1 MGGCLRCRGAIDPM
15 PSIPSSSW
23 SYPELGYRVDPEFHF
38 HAGAAVVGL
47 PMNPAPTMANLMALL
62 RWDKPSGRLILL
74 LPAGWALW
82 LATPQLPL
90 LLVLQVLVGG
100 LAVSGA
106 GCVVNDLWDRSIDR
120 QVQRTRQRP
129 LASGALGVP
138 VAVVMLLVLL
148 TLGLAV
154 ALTLPHRTL
163 CLSLAALA
171 LAPILLYPGA
181 KRVFPYPQ
189 LVLACTWGF
198 AVLIPWSAVRGTLT
212 DNLVVWLTWLATVVW
227 SFGFDTVYAMADQAD
242 DRRLGIHSSVRSLG
256 SRVVPVVGCCY
267 GLTMTCLG
275 LAAALAGVR
284 PWWWLFWLVAAG
296 GMGREVV
303 LLWRRRDPPARFYGL
318 RFAAQVKLGSLLL
331 LGLVVG
337 RAGLV

>member
-1 MGGCLRCRGAIDPM
+1 
-15 PSIPSSSW
+15 
-23 SYPELGYRVDPEFHF
+23 
-38 HAGAAVVGL
+38 
-47 PMNPAPTMANLMALL
+47 MNPAPTMTSTMALL

-74 LPAGWALW
+74 IPAGWALW
-82 LATPQLPL
+82 LATPQPPP
-90 LLVLQVLVGG
+90 LLVLQILVGG
-100 LAVSGA
+100 LGVSGA
-106 GCVVNDLWDRSIDR
+106 GCIVNDLWDRSIDR

-148 TLGLAV
+148 TLSLAV
-154 ALTLPHRTL
+154 ALTLPHREL

-198 AVLIPWSAVRGTLT
+198 AVLIPWAAVRGTLT
-212 DNLVVWLTWLATVVW
+212 GNLALGLAWLATVLW

-242 DRRLGIHSSVRSLG
+242 DRRIGIHSSARNLG
-256 SRVVPVVGCCY
+256 SCVVPVVGCCY
-267 GLTMTCLG
+267 GLTMVCLG
-275 LAAALAGVR
+275 LAAATVGVQ
-284 PWWWLFWLVAAG
+284 PWWWLVWLVAAW

-303 LLWRRRDPPARFYGL
+303 LLWRRRDPPVRFYGL

-337 RAGLV
+337 RAGLA

>member
-1 MGGCLRCRGAIDPM
+1 
-15 PSIPSSSW
+15 
-23 SYPELGYRVDPEFHF
+23 
-38 HAGAAVVGL
+38 
-47 PMNPAPTMANLMALL
+47 
-62 RWDKPSGRLILL
+62 
-74 LPAGWALW
+74 
-82 LATPQLPL
+82 
-90 LLVLQVLVGG
+90 
-100 LAVSGA
+100 
-106 GCVVNDLWDRSIDR
+106 NDLWDRSIDR

-138 VAVVMLLVLL
+138 VAVVLLLVLL
-148 TLGLAV
+148 TLSLAV

-198 AVLIPWSAVRGTLT
+198 AVLIPWAAVQGTLT
-212 DNLVVWLTWLATVVW
+212 GHPALWLTWLATVLW
-227 SFGFDTVYAMADQAD
+227 SFGFDTVYAMADRVD
-242 DRRLGIHSSVRSLG
+242 DRRIGIHSSARSLG

-267 GLTMTCLG
+267 GLTMGCLA
-275 LAAALAGVR
+275 LAAALAGVQ
-284 PWWWLFWLVAAG
+284 PWWWLVWLVAAW

-303 LLWRRRDPPARFYGL
+303 VLWRRRDPPARFYGL

-331 LGLVVG
+331 LGLMVG
-337 RAGLV
+337 RAGVA

>member
-1 MGGCLRCRGAIDPM
+1 M
-15 PSIPSSSW
+15 
-23 SYPELGYRVDPEFHF
+23 
-38 HAGAAVVGL
+38 
-47 PMNPAPTMANLMALL
+47 
-62 RWDKPSGRLILL
+62 
-74 LPAGWALW
+74 
-82 LATPQLPL
+82 
-90 LLVLQVLVGG
+90 LQILVGG
-100 LAVSGA
+100 LGVSGA

-120 QVQRTRQRP
+120 QVQRTRHRP
-129 LASGALGVP
+129 LASGALSIP
-138 VAVVMLLVLL
+138 VAVVTLLVLL
-148 TLGLAV
+148 TLSLAV

-163 CLSLAALA
+163 CLSLATLA

-189 LVLACTWGF
+189 LVLAVTWGF
-198 AVLIPWSAVRGTLT
+198 AVLIPWAAVGGTLRGTP
-212 DNLVVWLTWLATVVW
+212 VVWLTWLAAVLW

-275 LAAALAGVR
+275 LAAHMAVVQ
-284 PWWWLFWLVAAG
+284 PWWWLFWLVAAW

-303 LLWRRRDPPARFYGL
+303 VLWRRRDPPARFYGL

-331 LGLVVG
+331 LGLMVG
-337 RAGLV
+337 RAGLS

>member
-1 MGGCLRCRGAIDPM
+1 
-15 PSIPSSSW
+15 
-23 SYPELGYRVDPEFHF
+23 
-38 HAGAAVVGL
+38 
-47 PMNPAPTMANLMALL
+47 MNHAPTMASLMALL
-62 RWDKPSGRLILL
+62 RWNKPSGRLILL
-74 LPAGWALW
+74 IPAGWALW
-82 LATPQLPL
+82 LATPQPDP
-90 LLVLQVLVGG
+90 LLVLQILVGG
-100 LAVSGA
+100 LGVSGV
-106 GCVVNDLWDRSIDR
+106 GCVANDLWDRSIDR

-138 VAVVMLLVLL
+138 AAVVTLLVLL
-148 TLGLAV
+148 ALSLAV

-163 CLSLAALA
+163 CLSLAALS

-198 AVLIPWSAVRGTLT
+198 AVLIPWAAVRGTLA
-212 DNLVVWLTWLATVVW
+212 DSPVLWLAWLATVLW

-242 DRRLGIHSSVRSLG
+242 DRRIGIHSSARSLG
-256 SRVVPVVGCCY
+256 TQVVPVVGCCY
-267 GLTMTCLG
+267 GLTMACLG
-275 LAAALAGVR
+275 LAAALAGVLQ
-284 PWWWLFWLVAAG
+284 PWWWLTWLAAAW

-318 RFAAQVKLGSLLL
+318 RFAAQVQLGGLLL

-337 RAGLV
+337 RVGLT

>member
-1 MGGCLRCRGAIDPM
+1 
-15 PSIPSSSW
+15 
-23 SYPELGYRVDPEFHF
+23 
-38 HAGAAVVGL
+38 
-47 PMNPAPTMANLMALL
+47 MASLMALL

-74 LPAGWALW
+74 LPAGWTLW
-82 LATPQLPL
+82 LATAQPPPL
-90 LLVLQVLVGG
+90 LLVLQILVGG
-100 LAVSGA
+100 LGVSGA
-106 GCVVNDLWDRSIDR
+106 GCIVNDLWDRSIDR
-120 QVQRTRQRP
+120 QVQRTRRRP

-148 TLGLAV
+148 TLSLAV
-154 ALTLPHRTL
+154 ALTLPHRKL
-163 CLSLAALA
+163 CLALATLA

-181 KRVFPYPQ
+181 KRIFPYPQ

-198 AVLIPWSAVRGTLT
+198 AVLIPWAAVQGALT
-212 DNLVVWLTWLATVVW
+212 ANPVLWLTWLATVLW

-267 GLTMTCLG
+267 GLTMACLG
-275 LAAALAGVR
+275 VAAAMAEVR
-284 PWWWLFWLVAAG
+284 PWWWLFWLVAAW

-318 RFAAQVKLGSLLL
+318 RFAAQVKLGGLLL
-331 LGLVVG
+331 LGLMVG
-337 RAGLV
+337 RVGLA